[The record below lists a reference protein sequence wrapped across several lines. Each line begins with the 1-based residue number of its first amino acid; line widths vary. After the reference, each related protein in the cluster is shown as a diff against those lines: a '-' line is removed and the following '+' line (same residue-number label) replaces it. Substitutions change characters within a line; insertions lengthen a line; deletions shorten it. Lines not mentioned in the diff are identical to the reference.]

1 MLFKV
6 KKPTWTPWVA
16 CIIPYFSLTEERTH
30 AEKPGK
36 WWFEA
41 STSGRCQQVQVHHFK
56 LCDGRLHQAA
66 AGPSAFQLTPYQG
79 VIKSCPIL
87 NEKFKLSNQAEG
99 RGKKSS
105 DIETQEN
112 ISFKH
117 QVLPFVWSILQEQ
130 ILARIWGSKVIK
142 PDDAGS
148 FKQWKAFRFT
158 FWISSWIGWC
168 EGIINKLF
176 LFVGPWQLHEVCP
189 FYRRPPLCEV
199 LPGRGSGWEWHPCL
213 EICRREC
220 CLPALPSKLY
230 SGVSKILGWM
240 EMAGERNKGTACL
253 ELFLFLT
260 VPFQTTEKKK
270 QQRVREV
277 RSTQVM

>member
-1 MLFKV
+1 MKNSSF
-6 KKPTWTPWVA
+6 PT
-16 CIIPYFSLTEERTH
+16 RQ
-30 AEKPGK
+30 K
-36 WWFEA
+36 
-41 STSGRCQQVQVHHFK
+41 
-56 LCDGRLHQAA
+56 
-66 AGPSAFQLTPYQG
+66 AG
-79 VIKSCPIL
+79 
-87 NEKFKLSNQAEG
+87 
-99 RGKKSS
+99 GKKAA
-105 DIETQEN
+105 TL
-112 ISFKH
+112 K
-117 QVLPFVWSILQEQ
+117 LKK
-130 ILARIWGSKVIK
+130 ILALNIRYYLLYGQSYKSKY
-142 PDDAGS
+142 

-168 EGIINKLF
+168 KGIINKLF